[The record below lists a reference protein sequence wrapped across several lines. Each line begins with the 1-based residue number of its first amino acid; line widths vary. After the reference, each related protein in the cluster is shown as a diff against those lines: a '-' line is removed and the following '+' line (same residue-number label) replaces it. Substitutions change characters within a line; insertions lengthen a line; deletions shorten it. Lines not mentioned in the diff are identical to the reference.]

1 MRTSSKVAATT
12 AAFIAISIGFSA
24 EHRTVRAAPVA
35 TPIVVELFSS
45 EGCSSCPPAD
55 AFLRKLERSQPVSG
69 VAVLPL
75 EFHVDYWNYLGWK
88 DPFSKSEYSERQQR
102 YAESLKNHKVFTPEL
117 IVQGSDV
124 LEGADEDGATTT
136 IRTAAQRPL
145 AHVELTL
152 DGDKVNVKVT
162 NAPGDDADEIYDVWM
177 AVTES
182 GLSTNVADGENR
194 GRRLAHGPIV
204 RNFVHVG
211 RVAKG
216 AFTGQVTAALDP
228 GWKRPN
234 VKRVVF
240 VQGNTSRRIVG
251 ANAV

>member
-1 MRTSSKVAATT
+1 MRTSSKVAAIA
-12 AAFIAISIGFSA
+12 AAFIAISVGFSVA
-24 EHRTVRAAPVA
+24 HRTARAAPA
-35 TPIVVELFSS
+35 PTPIVVELFSS

-55 AFLRKLERSQPVSG
+55 AFLRKLEQSQPVSG

-88 DPFSKSEYSERQQR
+88 DPFSKGEYSERQQR
-102 YAESLKNHKVFTPEL
+102 YAESLRNHQVFTPEL
-117 IVQGSDV
+117 IVQGTDV
-124 LEGADEDGATTT
+124 LEGADEDGATST
-136 IRTAAQRPL
+136 IRTAAQKPL
-145 AHVELTL
+145 AHVDLAL
-152 DGDKVNVKVT
+152 DGDTVSVKVT
-162 NAPGDDADEIYDVWM
+162 GAPGDGADDVYDVWM

-182 GLSTNVADGENR
+182 ALSTNVADGENR

-204 RNFVHVG
+204 RNLVHVG
-211 RVAKG
+211 RVSNG
-216 AFTGQVTAALDP
+216 AFAGQVTATLDSA
-228 GWKRPN
+228 WKRPH

>member
-1 MRTSSKVAATT
+1 MRTSSTVAAVA
-12 AAFIAISIGFSA
+12 AAFIAISVGFSLD
-24 EHRTVRAAPVA
+24 HRTVRAAPAA

-55 AFLRKLERSQPVSG
+55 AFLRTLERSQPVSG
-69 VAVLPL
+69 VSVLPL

-88 DPFSKSEYSERQQR
+88 DPFSKGEYSERQQR
-102 YAESLKNHKVFTPEL
+102 YAESLRNHQVFTPEL
-117 IVQGSDV
+117 IVQGTDV
-124 LEGADEDGATTT
+124 LEGADEDGATST
-136 IRTAAQRPL
+136 IRAAAQKPL
-145 AHVELTL
+145 ARVELAL
-152 DGDKVNVKVT
+152 DGDTVNVKVT
-162 NAPGDDADEIYDVWM
+162 GAPADSADDVYDVWM

-204 RNFVHVG
+204 RNLVHVG
-211 RVAKG
+211 RVSNG
-216 AFTGQVTAALDP
+216 TFTGKVTATLDP